1 MYVSYSYP
9 TVEDSLKWQLPF
21 AINSQAI
28 YYESLQAVVLVI
40 LHLFLTFYKKNYFLK
55 KIQ

>member
-1 MYVSYSYP
+1 MYVFYSYP
-9 TVEDSLKWQLPF
+9 TVEDSLIWQLPF

-40 LHLFLTFYKKNYFLK
+40 LHLFLKFHK
-55 KIQ
+55 KIIF